1 MTNHNVPQDAHK
13 ADPYIQ
19 QWHIWHAQRVEE
31 LSSPHGYLSPTSINW
46 INDGQSK
53 TIEGIPGTWSSK
65 NDVLVYTPEERAQ
78 VYNAETLVEQ
88 PLVFVPTA
96 FGEEAL
102 GYLDYGDIRIEV
114 NAQTN
119 LNDQN
124 NRIFMIPSSRRFCNP
139 IRYWASWNSIMA
151 VDIIRWWSRTYSV
164 MLRCFSQMKRPAR
177 KPMVSGGCCILIH

>member
-124 NRIFMIPSSRRFCNP
+124 NHLF
-139 IRYWASWNSIMA
+139 W
-151 VDIIRWWSRTYSV
+151 
-164 MLRCFSQMKRPAR
+164 LRVKDPDATS
-177 KPMVSGGCCILIH
+177 